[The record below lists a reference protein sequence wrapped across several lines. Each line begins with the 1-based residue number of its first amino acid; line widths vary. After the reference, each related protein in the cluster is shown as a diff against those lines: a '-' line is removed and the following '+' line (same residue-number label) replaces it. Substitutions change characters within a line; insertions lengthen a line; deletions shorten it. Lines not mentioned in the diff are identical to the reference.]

1 MAASPPTN
9 QATEEWIKHIAMKEG
24 GGTREREGKGGK
36 EGGESCGK
44 EKVTS
49 VLRLGFSVAS
59 DVDKISC
66 STRGTS
72 VHSLHHALR
81 HDIAAALN

>member
-1 MAASPPTN
+1 MDNVTHSN
-9 QATEEWIKHIAMKEG
+9 EG
-24 GGTREREGKGGK
+24 GGTRKREGGK
-36 EGGESCGK
+36 EGGESCGE

-59 DVDKISC
+59 DVDNISC

-81 HDIAAALN
+81 HDIAATLN